1 MVRATLILAIAG
13 VTAASPSARQEFRP
27 SNLADLVK
35 AVGVSR
41 DGLEEVDL
49 TRQVAD
55 HALYIGDGV
64 GVSARLRDDPDGA
77 VFVGWRRPRELWTY
91 TFVSEEAVRAVAGGR
106 EQRRIGR
113 LLSLKPSG
121 DGFLLET
128 QLPSGE
134 VSTVV
139 LKRDLTVDKYT
150 PGRRTGSSTSP
161 SAWRSP

>member
-1 MVRATLILAIAG
+1 M
-13 VTAASPSARQEFRP
+13 
-27 SNLADLVK
+27 
-35 AVGVSR
+35 
-41 DGLEEVDL
+41 DL

-55 HALYIGDGV
+55 HALFIGDAV

-77 VFVGWRRPRELWTY
+77 VFVGWRSPRELWIF

-106 EQRRIGR
+106 EQRRVGR
-113 LLSLKPSG
+113 LISLKPAG

-139 LKRDLTVDKYT
+139 LTRDLIVDRYT

-161 SAWRSP
+161 PVW

>member
-1 MVRATLILAIAG
+1 MVRLVLILAIAG
-13 VTAASPSARQEFRP
+13 VTAAPALARQEFRP
-27 SNLADLVK
+27 RHLADMVK

-41 DGLEEVDL
+41 DGLEELDL

-55 HALYIGDGV
+55 HALYIGDAV
-64 GVSARLRDDPDGA
+64 GVSARFRDDPDGA
-77 VFVGWRRPRELWTY
+77 VFVGWRRPRELWIY
-91 TFVSEEAVRAVAGGR
+91 TFVSEEAVRAVAGGL

-113 LLSLKPSG
+113 LVSLKPAG

-139 LKRDLTVDKYT
+139 LKRDLTVDRYT

-161 SAWRSP
+161 PAW